1 MAFHTYVAFVLG
13 TSQRGSKTTE
23 TTCKTTEYGFRSIQ
37 NGERNL
43 DPTDDLASYRVARF
57 DRYATHSRSSGYQSE
72 R

>member
-1 MAFHTYVAFVLG
+1 MAFRTCGMTFRSYVTFVLG

-43 DPTDDLASYRVARF
+43 DPTDDLVSSLF
-57 DRYATHSRSSGYQSE
+57 DRRATTQHTNS
-72 R
+72 